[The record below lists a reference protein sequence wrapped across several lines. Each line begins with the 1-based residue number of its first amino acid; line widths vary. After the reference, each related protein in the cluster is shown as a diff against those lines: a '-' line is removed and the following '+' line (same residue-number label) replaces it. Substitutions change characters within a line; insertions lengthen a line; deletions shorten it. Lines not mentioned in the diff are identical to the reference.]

1 MDQLSAPEPVTG
13 ELPLRY
19 TLAPPY
25 PNPFNAATTVTVSLP
40 EAAEVSVVVYNVAGR
55 VVATV
60 ADGSF
65 SAGRHAFTFDASSLA
80 SGLYFLRATVP
91 GRLDETRKLM
101 LVR

>member
-1 MDQLSAPEPVTG
+1 MAISATLTG

-25 PNPFNAATTVTVSLP
+25 PNPFNAATTVTITLP
-40 EAAEVSVVVYNVAGR
+40 EASKLVVAVYNTAGQS
-55 VVATV
+55 VATV
-60 ADGSF
+60 AAGSYP
-65 SAGRHAFTFDASSLA
+65 AGRHALSFNGSALA

-91 GRLDETRKLM
+91 GQLDETRKIM